1 MHKSSRSES
10 KVPNSFHWLW
20 PKPLLCSTAVRG
32 AQITSKAVVIC
43 YLPIFFVQNTAE
55 FGGFLFC
62 KPRSVCHGL
71 DSTTGCYWHTQYCLS
86 KKKREPDS
94 PFWASKPGAPL
105 LWFFYFPLHSPRTEP
120 RYNNRMLGLFLLQK

>member
-20 PKPLLCSTAVRG
+20 PKPLLRSTAVRG

-43 YLPIFFVQNTAE
+43 YLPFFLYKIWLNLVDSYFANP
-55 FGGFLFC
+55 G
-62 KPRSVCHGL
+62 VCAMG
-71 DSTTGCYWHTQYCLS
+71 SIQPQAATGITQYCLS
-86 KKKREPDS
+86 KKKPEPDS
-94 PFWASKPGAPL
+94 PFWASKPDAPL